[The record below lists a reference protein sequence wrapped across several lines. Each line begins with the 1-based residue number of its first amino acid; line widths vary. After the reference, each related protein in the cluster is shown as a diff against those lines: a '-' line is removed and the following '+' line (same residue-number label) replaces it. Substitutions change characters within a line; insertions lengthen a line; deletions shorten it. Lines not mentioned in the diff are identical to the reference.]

1 MYQLLCQIFIA
12 ITGNNLPEEAFDVLW
27 YLLQGSRKGR
37 EDIGLGVK
45 DYSKLTPHQI
55 LLCDIPCHFYQ
66 TWEQFLEFKK
76 MMKKS
81 RFKNRYYLDRDRWQ
95 HMRGKP
101 CLPVW
106 QSRNIWI
113 DKTYDKPMVQL
124 NYILYM
130 DSEEDKKAVLK
141 NINKIREFRGV
152 DISWMSS
159 CVFCGDFMRLRSYNF
174 KGQKSSLENACKRI
188 NRCGIDYDRIGTKM
202 RLKGCNSVPICELCK
217 ESKDRQGEFRM
228 NMLSRGDW
236 GETMYQERGEQ
247 YHRDIADMYPKPD
260 LTQIPSDVV
269 SKWRTPLEAGATFSY
284 WDLTDPLS
292 DYFWH
297 PDITA
302 DEYMRWMEYTKWS
315 HINENDPDPLV
326 DNLWDQFEEDADTV
340 VEDMIEGMITELE
353 AE

>member
-1 MYQLLCQIFIA
+1 MYQLLCQLFFA
-12 ITGNNLPEEAFDVLW
+12 FTGNNLPEDAFDVIFP
-27 YLLQGSRKGR
+27 LLQGKRKKR
-37 EDIGLGVK
+37 EDICLGVT

-55 LLCDIPCHFYQ
+55 LLCDIPLQYYQ

-130 DSEEDKKAVLK
+130 DSEEDKRAVLK
-141 NINKIREFRGV
+141 NINKNREFRGV
-152 DISWMSS
+152 DISWMSC

-174 KGQKSSLENACKRI
+174 KGQKSSLEDACNRI
-188 NRCGIDYDRIGTKM
+188 NRCGIDYDRLGNNV
-202 RLKGCNSVPICELCK
+202 RLKGCNSVPICELCR

-228 NMLSRGDW
+228 NMLARGDW
-236 GETMYQERGEQ
+236 GETMYHRREEE
-247 YHRDIADMYPKPD
+247 YHRDLADMYPKPD
-260 LTQIPSDVV
+260 LNQVPSELV
-269 SKWRTPLEAGATFSY
+269 SKWSTPLEAGATFSY

-297 PDITA
+297 PDLTA

-315 HINENDPDPLV
+315 HINDDEDPL
-326 DNLWDQFEEDADTV
+326 DDELWDQFEEDADMV
-340 VEDMIEGMITELE
+340 IEDMIEGIITVLE
-353 AE
+353 EE